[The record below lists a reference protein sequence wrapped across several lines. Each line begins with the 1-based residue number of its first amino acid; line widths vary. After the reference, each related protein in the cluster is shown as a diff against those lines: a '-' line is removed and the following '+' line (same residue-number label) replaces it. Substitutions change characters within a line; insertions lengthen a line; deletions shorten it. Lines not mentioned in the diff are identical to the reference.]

1 MNSGGLATVYDMALA
16 LPDIAT
22 LHRRCRALAVLEA
35 IVSPEWESRYYSY
48 DAAWNTGE
56 QMASMRNGSGDEYSI
71 VFTAAGAFIRGF
83 AHESPMSPWGNDG
96 ELWPG
101 LLDGLPDVF
110 APQIAEPAFSDN
122 GTLCATFC
130 LWRQTD
136 DAQWHTGRID
146 FPAVRG
152 YLDDRDGSGLLTIL
166 CDGTGEVY
174 RAFAADYYEA
184 EVDPAAVSHVYAGLP
199 LDDHIV
205 GLLNPDLVLADV
217 ADEVTAMGELRRA

>member
-1 MNSGGLATVYDMALA
+1 MNRDAITTVYDIANS

-22 LHRRCRALAVLEA
+22 LQHRCRALATLEA

-48 DAAWNTGE
+48 DAAWNAGE

-71 VFTAAGAFIRGF
+71 VFTASGAFIRGF
-83 AHESPMSPWGNDG
+83 DHESPMSPFGNDG
-96 ELWPG
+96 DLWPG
-101 LLDGLPDVF
+101 LLDGLPEVF
-110 APQIAEPAFSDN
+110 TPQATELAFSDE

-136 DAQWHTGRID
+136 DARWQTGHID

-152 YLDDRDGSGLLTIL
+152 YRRDPDGSGLLMIL
-166 CDGTGEVY
+166 CDSTRDAY
-174 RAFAADYYEA
+174 RKFAADYYEV
-184 EVDPAAVSHVYAGLP
+184 EIDQAAVSHVYAGLP

-205 GLLNPDLVLADV
+205 RLLNPDLALADV
-217 ADEVTAMGELRRA
+217 VDEVTAMGELPRA